1 MRGAR
6 CQCFICKKGRET
18 INSKENKTH
27 LVPSFMQVNKEL
39 EINLERDHQKV
50 RSICMFCFKET
61 GKGLRHPC
69 NKTQRKK
76 NLSNL
81 LQAASPKTK
90 GVIIS

>member
-39 EINLERDHQKV
+39 EYIW
-50 RSICMFCFKET
+50 KET
-61 GKGLRHPC
+61 
-69 NKTQRKK
+69 TRKSGRSVCSALEK
-76 NLSNL
+76 
-81 LQAASPKTK
+81 QEKFAS
-90 GVIIS
+90 SMQ